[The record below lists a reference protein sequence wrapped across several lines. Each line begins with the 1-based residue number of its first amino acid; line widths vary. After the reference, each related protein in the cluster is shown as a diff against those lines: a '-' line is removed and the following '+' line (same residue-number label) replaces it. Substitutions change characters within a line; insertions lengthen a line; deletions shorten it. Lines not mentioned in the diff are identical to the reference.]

1 VFRRKI
7 AVVRQVSVGYSWIW
21 GPLLHPQSRVAVKC
35 QLEFEVFFFFLMKG
49 IKVSEVLGETE
60 GVTGGCMGSP
70 CNPACFEARSTC
82 QCTVGGKSVGA

>member
-1 VFRRKI
+1 
-7 AVVRQVSVGYSWIW
+7 
-21 GPLLHPQSRVAVKC
+21 
-35 QLEFEVFFFFLMKG
+35 MKG